1 MVEKIKIAIAED
13 HPLMRNAIK
22 DIISQTSFLKIL
34 FKVSNGV
41 ELLNEIEKNK
51 LQPDIVLIDY
61 FMPLLNGLETTK
73 RLRKT
78 YPMVKILVFSNLD
91 EKNAIK
97 NLFYFGINGFLSKK
111 ARSFPIEKA
120 ITEVIEAGFFLN
132 EYYQKIDL
140 KVNQQKIVFAGNIL
154 LTEKEYE
161 FIQLSVSGNKYKEI
175 GNKMFV
181 SIKTIENY
189 RDSIYEKLN
198 IRSREELVKFAIK
211 AGIVD
216 I

>member
-1 MVEKIKIAIAED
+1 MEIVSVAIAED

-22 DIISQTSFLKIL
+22 DIISQTSFFKIL
-34 FKVSNGV
+34 FEVSNGV

-97 NLFYFGINGFLSKK
+97 NLFYFGVNGFLSKK

-120 ITEVIEAGFFLN
+120 ITEIIEAGFFLN
-132 EYYQKIDL
+132 EYYQKI
-140 KVNQQKIVFAGNIL
+140 VFAGNIL
-154 LTEKEYE
+154 LTKKEYE
-161 FIQLSVSGNKYKEI
+161 FIQLSVNGNKYKDI

-198 IRSREELVKFAIK
+198 INSREELVKFAIK

>member
-34 FKVSNGV
+34 FEVSNGV

-61 FMPLLNGLETTK
+61 FMTLLNGLETTK

-97 NLFYFGINGFLSKK
+97 NLFYFGINGFLSKIWSK
-111 ARSFPIEKA
+111 E
-120 ITEVIEAGFFLN
+120 
-132 EYYQKIDL
+132 
-140 KVNQQKIVFAGNIL
+140 IL
-154 LTEKEYE
+154 ACSCW
-161 FIQLSVSGNKYKEI
+161 SVSTTAIHTLG
-175 GNKMFV
+175 
-181 SIKTIENY
+181 SIRGILKKLFFGQVGVDNWFGQKVALSRQAFFEQVVF
-189 RDSIYEKLN
+189 DSYMTKKSLI
-198 IRSREELVKFAIK
+198 SP
-211 AGIVD
+211 
-216 I
+216 